1 MSCMAYFWAQQAAVA
16 STKSAEGNG
25 QETPEFDKAKIKVA
39 DFYFERL
46 LPRTQ
51 GHAEAMVNSILQT
64 MTALAPEHFSF
75 DY

>member
-1 MSCMAYFWAQQAAVA
+1 AYFWAQQAAVA
-16 STKSAEGNG
+16 SAKQASGDGAEV
-25 QETPEFDKAKIKVA
+25 PEFYKAKIKTA
-39 DFYFERL
+39 DFYFERI

-51 GHAEAMVNSILQT
+51 GHAEAMVNPSKT

>member
-1 MSCMAYFWAQQAAVA
+1 A
-16 STKSAEGNG
+16 SGDGKESAE
-25 QETPEFDKAKIKVA
+25 FYKAKIKVA

-51 GHAEAMVNSILQT
+51 GHAEAMVNPSKT
-64 MTALAPEHFSF
+64 MTSLAPEHFSF